1 MVSTSSH
8 RLLSLQ
14 QAARACICSCHHP
27 VLIVYRV
34 ACLCLHLSSLRVDG
48 LQGGKLCLHLS
59 SLRVDGLQGGKLSV
73 LAPVITPVWMVYRV
87 ANCLFL
93 HLSSLRVDGLQGGV
107 SACTCHHSV
116 WMVYR
121 VANCLFLHLSS
132 LRVDGLQGGV
142 SVLAPVITPC
152 GWFTGWL
159 IVCSCI
165 CHLIN
170 VVVIILSAVTVVLV
184 TENMV

>member
-1 MVSTSSH
+1 MLAPVITPCGWFTGW
-8 RLLSLQ
+8 RVC
-14 QAARACICSCHHP
+14 ACTCHHS
-27 VLIVYRV
+27 VWMVYRV

-48 LQGGKLCLHLS
+48 LQGG
-59 SLRVDGLQGGKLSV
+59 VSV
-73 LAPVITPVWMVYRV
+73 LASVITQCGWFTGWLIVLASVITQCGWFTGWRV
-87 ANCLFL
+87 C
-93 HLSSLRVDGLQGGV
+93 
-107 SACTCHHSV
+107 ACTCHHSV

-132 LRVDGLQGGV
+132 PSADGLQGGL

-165 CHLIN
+165 CHHPVRMVYRVACLCLH
-170 VVVIILSAVTVVLV
+170 LSSLRVDGLQGG
-184 TENMV
+184 